1 MPYLILDIMRTLFS
15 TILLFFA
22 AMLSFVSCKG
32 SSSQVVAEIKSE
44 AVCVLDEN
52 LLLLDAPKSLSVVDG
67 KGFMVAAGDNVV
79 LYDFDG
85 RQLSSFN
92 KRGRG
97 SYEYQLLSYVRGEG
111 DKIYVWDSGRTSFI
125 VYDRNGEGMAEYKYG
140 SAIKDFLPHGDKLYI
155 YTAGKRTSHI
165 INVFDMKSCAVVDSL
180 VVPTPEH
187 CLLLSNEA
195 AAPMSVYD
203 GCLYFMSKDA
213 LDIYSWPLSGGE
225 VSKVGTVAS
234 ETFKVDKIGDA
245 GIIGRDFMKAARYLF
260 SNSYTLALSVGRKG
274 FMVLANEGTAELDK
288 SLKVTED
295 NLTMNLYRTDARLGH
310 LKKSAEKRSVDVR
323 TICSSEGEIYFLRH
337 DVENENDRYT
347 LEVIKD

>member
-1 MPYLILDIMRTLFS
+1 MKK
-15 TILLFFA
+15 TIIA
-22 AMLSFVSCKG
+22 ASAVCWAVLSAVALSFVSCKG
-32 SSSQVVAEIKSE
+32 SSSQVTAGIKSE
-44 AVCVLDEN
+44 AVCALDEN

-295 NLTMNLYRTDARLGH
+295 NLTMNLYRTDAKLGH
-310 LKKSAEKRSVDVR
+310 LKKSAEKRSADVR
-323 TICSSEGEIYFLRH
+323 TICSSDGKIYFLRH
-337 DVENENDRYT
+337 SVENENDRYT

>member
-1 MPYLILDIMRTLFS
+1 MKK
-15 TILLFFA
+15 TIIA
-22 AMLSFVSCKG
+22 ASAVCWAVLSAVALSFVSCKG
-32 SSSQVVAEIKSE
+32 SSSQVTVEIKSE
-44 AVCVLDEN
+44 AVCALDEN

-125 VYDRNGEGMAEYKYG
+125 VYDRNGEGLAEYKYG
-140 SAIKDFLPHGDKLYI
+140 SAIKDFLPHEGRLYI
-155 YTAGKRTSHI
+155 YTAGKRTGHVVD
-165 INVFDMKSCAVVDSL
+165 VFDMKSFAVVDSL

-203 GCLYFMSKDA
+203 GCLYFMPKDA
-213 LDIYSWPLSGGE
+213 LDIYRWPLSGGE
-225 VSKVGTVAS
+225 VSKVGTIAS
-234 ETFKVDKIGDA
+234 ETFKVDKIGDD

-295 NLTMNLYRTDARLGH
+295 NLTMNLYRTDAKLGH
-310 LKKSAEKRSVDVR
+310 LKKFAEKRSADVR

-337 DVENENDRYT
+337 DVEGENDRYA